1 MSAHRA
7 SLEVF
12 AEAGMEKIWEKGL
25 SLSGYLIF
33 VLDRINAGLETPAI
47 EIITPRADA
56 ERGCQ
61 VSMRLERNGKA
72 VFEALLNAGV
82 IADWREPDVIR
93 VAPVP
98 LYNTFE
104 DIFQF
109 GKIIEH
115 QLLAHS

>member
-1 MSAHRA
+1 
-7 SLEVF
+7 LDVF
-12 AEAGMEKIWEKGL
+12 AEAGTDKLFEKGL
-25 SLSGYLIF
+25 QLSGYLMF
-33 VLDRINAGLETPAI
+33 VLDRINAGLAEPSI
-47 EIITPRADA
+47 EIITPRNDD

-61 VSMRLERNGKA
+61 VSMRIIRNGKA

-104 DIFQF
+104 DVFQF

-115 QLLAHS
+115 QLLANA